1 MDLIITELTPLFLK
15 WVEPEVDFSLEE
27 FDHYCEL
34 FEKLLMELENEN
46 WTVAEEIRCEPA
58 MISAS
63 QHSNLDNYL
72 DEFDWH
78 EIRGMRT
85 LFGINDW
92 LNDDTSVEVNEDPFR
107 HSEVLLDEALTEE
120 PLDLFSEADQR
131 DLLLRERNKR
141 DLRSIQKIIM
151 EEEEL
156 ELSLDETLA
165 RVLSFYGQFVPF
177 FRTI

>member
-1 MDLIITELTPLFLK
+1 MDLIITELTPPL
-15 WVEPEVDFSLEE
+15 WIQVEPEVDFSLEE

-58 MISAS
+58 MGSAS
-63 QHSNLDNYL
+63 KHSNLEDYL

-78 EIRGMRT
+78 EISGMRT
-85 LFGINDW
+85 LFGITDW
-92 LNDDTSVEVNEDPFR
+92 LDADTSVEVNEDPFR
-107 HSEVLLDEALTEE
+107 YSEVLVDEAHPEE
-120 PLDLFSEADQR
+120 PLDLFSEEDRR
-131 DLLLRERNKR
+131 DLLLRERNTR
-141 DLRSIQKIIM
+141 DLRSIQKIIL

-177 FRTI
+177 GRTN

>member
-85 LFGINDW
+85 LFGITDW
-92 LNDDTSVEVNEDPFR
+92 LYADTSVQVNVDPFR
-107 HSEVLLDEALTEE
+107 YSEVLADKAPTEE
-120 PLDLFSEADQR
+120 PLDLFSETVRR
-131 DLLLRERNKR
+131 DMLLRERSIWN
-141 DLRSIQKIIM
+141 LRSIQKIILL
-151 EEEEL
+151 EEEL

-165 RVLSFYGQFVPF
+165 RVLSFYGRFVPF
-177 FRTI
+177 GRKI